1 VQWEALVPVG
11 AWEEHDVL
19 IVVKTYPTPSQR
31 DIEVSCTA
39 AITDRGEWMRI
50 FPVPFRLL
58 DGDRRFRK
66 YERVRIRARKASDPR
81 PESYNIDPDSII
93 ILNGP
98 LSTGKLWE
106 ARKRATAHLRKHC
119 MCCIQTEQLEH
130 GAPTLGFFRPYR
142 VTDFAIENDDAEWTA
157 SQIARLR
164 QTSFLD
170 QGPSRELEKIP
181 YKFRYKYSCDHVS
194 CNGHSMICTDWEIS
208 EAYRSWRSSYGSDW
222 EQKFRQRFE
231 YEMLHTKDLHFFVG
245 TVNNHPR
252 SWIIVGLFYPPL
264 AGTDELWENLSL
276 L

>member
-1 VQWEALVPVG
+1 
-11 AWEEHDVL
+11 
-19 IVVKTYPTPSQR
+19 
-31 DIEVSCTA
+31 
-39 AITDRGEWMRI
+39 MRL

-66 YERVRIRARKASDPR
+66 YEWVKIRARKASDPR
-81 PESYNIDPDSII
+81 PESYNIDPDSIV

-98 LSTGKLWE
+98 LPTDRSWE
-106 ARKRATAHLRKHC
+106 ARNRATAHLRKHC
-119 MCCIQTEQLEH
+119 MCCIQQEHLEN
-130 GAPTLGFFRPYR
+130 GSPTLGFFRPNR
-142 VTDFAIENDDAEWTA
+142 VTSFTIESDEPEWTEA
-157 SQIARLR
+157 QLARLR

-181 YKFRYKYSCDHVS
+181 YRFKYKYRCEHES
-194 CNGHSMICTDWEIS
+194 CNGHSMICTDWEMS
-208 EAYRSWRSSYGSDW
+208 EAYRRWKQSYGINW

-231 YEMLHTKDLHFFVG
+231 IEMINTKDLHFFVG

-264 AGTDELWENLSL
+264 ANSSERWETLSL